1 MNSLGYIHGTAVF
14 PIFQCWQYQIQLFY
28 TIVIYTYKEGFFF
41 YFFFFN
47 QEFLIFILIPFGQNI
62 LKRKL
67 KCLHVQFCLSGL
79 DETLQEVGHSRKAD
93 IRVSRLQDI
102 RTSRCPVHHR
112 SLHKLCNR
120 YVATVRQTTGSLGQK
135 GRGSSVSAGWLSH
148 VRSNTHLELS
158 IVLCVQGIFA
168 LNYHTKKKYQL
179 FSYWFLLNSC
189 EWRYSVNYIR
199 FFFSVF
205 HPWRVFYLSCWFMSC
220 LNRWDY
226 HETVCVYPTQLD

>member
-1 MNSLGYIHGTAVF
+1 M
-14 PIFQCWQYQIQLFY
+14 
-28 TIVIYTYKEGFFF
+28 
-41 YFFFFN
+41 
-47 QEFLIFILIPFGQNI
+47 
-62 LKRKL
+62 

-112 SLHKLCNR
+112 SLYKLCNR

-148 VRSNTHLELS
+148 VSLQHTLRTFNCA
-158 IVLCVQGIFA
+158 LCPRHFCLKLPYQ
-168 LNYHTKKKYQL
+168 KKISTI
-179 FSYWFLLNSC
+179 SYWFLLNSC

-199 FFFSVF
+199 FFFLYF
-205 HPWRVFYLSCWFMSC
+205 ILEGFFI
-220 LNRWDY
+220 
-226 HETVCVYPTQLD
+226 

>member
-1 MNSLGYIHGTAVF
+1 MVLQYFQYFNVDNTKSNCFIPLLFIHIKRVF
-14 PIFQCWQYQIQLFY
+14 FLI
-28 TIVIYTYKEGFFF
+28 
-41 YFFFFN
+41 FFFFN

-135 GRGSSVSAGWLSH
+135 GRGSSVSAG
-148 VRSNTHLELS
+148 
-158 IVLCVQGIFA
+158 
-168 LNYHTKKKYQL
+168 
-179 FSYWFLLNSC
+179 
-189 EWRYSVNYIR
+189 
-199 FFFSVF
+199 
-205 HPWRVFYLSCWFMSC
+205 
-220 LNRWDY
+220 
-226 HETVCVYPTQLD
+226 

>member
-1 MNSLGYIHGTAVF
+1 M
-14 PIFQCWQYQIQLFY
+14 
-28 TIVIYTYKEGFFF
+28 
-41 YFFFFN
+41 
-47 QEFLIFILIPFGQNI
+47 
-62 LKRKL
+62 

-189 EWRYSVNYIR
+189 EWRNSVNYIR
-199 FFFSVF
+199 VFFYISSLKGFLFKLVWIDGIIMKLCVF
-205 HPWRVFYLSCWFMSC
+205 ILLSWIKPLFAGNYISTSIKHLQWRRKMPMIW
-220 LNRWDY
+220 
-226 HETVCVYPTQLD
+226 TVIRNLQF